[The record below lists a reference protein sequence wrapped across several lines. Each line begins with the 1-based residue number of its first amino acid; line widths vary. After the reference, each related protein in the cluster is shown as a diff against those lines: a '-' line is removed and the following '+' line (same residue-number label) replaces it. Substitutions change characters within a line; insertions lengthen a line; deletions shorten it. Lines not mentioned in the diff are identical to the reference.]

1 MFFLIKTRIFLLSS
15 KQVLLYRWNK
25 RTYLGPPGTQFD
37 FTQWIWYFMC
47 PKVLVICVTDIRL
60 HHMIVAASYDD
71 GLLTCSQFSKT
82 DGNVNWSSKNPKHVS
97 FIELQWVAHK
107 MLFEFL
113 YFYFVLWNDRAIWS
127 LSQEIKF
134 QRSSPYLNRY
144 KNMFINIASN
154 DLFAFLSHI
163 FLSLI
168 RFFTL
173 YGHKKMPRLNDDMVR
188 WNCISILTLFWTEN
202 FQLIIKFLNLSILP

>member
-1 MFFLIKTRIFLLSS
+1 MKQADVPWTARHAIWFHSMNLIFYVPKSFS
-15 KQVLLYRWNK
+15 Y
-25 RTYLGPPGTQFD
+25 
-37 FTQWIWYFMC
+37 MC
-47 PKVLVICVTDIRL
+47 YGHSTT
-60 HHMIVAASYDD
+60 SYDD

-113 YFYFVLWNDRAIWS
+113 YFYFVLWNDRAIWW